1 MRLNDSTEVC
11 LLFPFV
17 DWQIDNGFFNRPTI
31 AGTPILVHRWG
42 PRIRIS
48 ALFRFFCEAGY
59 RPREIDILSL
69 IYLKCPEYYGIL
81 CNSGTVHAVI
91 PRAVVLFCSSGRA
104 SRGQRKS
111 YIRDGARVSR
121 EPGSRVLLWFKRKI
135 KDCLQPNVVVDSR
148 GRARARA
155 RKLRAQSKKP
165 RYFEG
170 SRAKIPSSKMIGGPY
185 VLKTF
190 TLSWQRSIVRLLM
203 I

>member
-1 MRLNDSTEVC
+1 MQRKSLLHLGQNVITFRTLLHLGLHKSKKVIFATLDMRLNDSTEVC
-11 LLFPFV
+11 LLFPFD

-111 YIRDGARVSR
+111 YIRDGAGVSR
-121 EPGSRVLLWFKRKI
+121 EPGSRVLL
-135 KDCLQPNVVVDSR
+135 
-148 GRARARA
+148 
-155 RKLRAQSKKP
+155 
-165 RYFEG
+165 
-170 SRAKIPSSKMIGGPY
+170 
-185 VLKTF
+185 
-190 TLSWQRSIVRLLM
+190 
-203 I
+203 

>member
-11 LLFPFV
+11 LQFPFV

-111 YIRDGARVSR
+111 YIRDGARVEQR
-121 EPGSRVLLWFKRKI
+121 TGLTRALVIQKKNKR
-135 KDCLQPNVVVDSR
+135 
-148 GRARARA
+148 
-155 RKLRAQSKKP
+155 
-165 RYFEG
+165 
-170 SRAKIPSSKMIGGPY
+170 
-185 VLKTF
+185 
-190 TLSWQRSIVRLLM
+190 LSAVKCCG
-203 I
+203 

>member
-111 YIRDGARVSR
+111 YIRHGAGVSR
-121 EPGSRVLLWFKRKI
+121 EPDSRVLLWFKRKI
-135 KDCLQPNVVVDSR
+135 KDCLQPMLWLTLGGGQGHGR
-148 GRARARA
+148 GNYGHN
-155 RKLRAQSKKP
+155 RKNP
-165 RYFEG
+165 DI
-170 SRAKIPSSKMIGGPY
+170 SRAHGQRFRRAKWSA
-185 VLKTF
+185 VRTF
-190 TLSWQRSIVRLLM
+190 
-203 I
+203 

>member
-11 LLFPFV
+11 LQFPFV

-111 YIRDGARVSR
+111 YIRDGAGVSR

-135 KDCLQPNVVVDSR
+135 KDCLQSNVVVDSR

-170 SRAKIPSSKMIGGPY
+170 SRAKLFRGLTGKALFRRAKWSA
-185 VLKTF
+185 VRTF
-190 TLSWQRSIVRLLM
+190 
-203 I
+203 